1 MLRGSRARALLRL
14 PGFALY
20 VTSVCFAGLVV
31 LAVQLGRLHWS
42 GLGDAGAAFWTVALL
57 LVLAE
62 LRPVVTAGSPDETG
76 VTISTAF
83 VFALLLHWGLPVAV
97 LMQTVATLVADL
109 LRRRTAWR
117 TAFNIAQYT
126 LAWTAAALVLSLTGK
141 LAGLGDPLRYSSAD
155 LPGTLLAAAVYFF
168 CNDALVSTAL
178 SLHDKVP
185 MRDLYHGKL
194 GYRVFTES
202 ALLALAPIVVVVLE
216 RGAALVPL
224 LILPIAAVYATA
236 SVSLQRE
243 HQAHHDA
250 LTGLPN
256 RKLLLSRAEQ
266 AVAAAVREG
275 SQAALFLV
283 DLDRFKEVN
292 DTLGH
297 ATGDAL
303 LRLAATRLA
312 GALRPGDT
320 VARLGGDEFA
330 ILLPAVRGIPA
341 AREVAVRV
349 HRALAAPY
357 HHESSTFELEGSLG
371 IAVCPEHATDV
382 ATLLQRADVAMYLA
396 KETGSGVEVYSAD
409 RDRHSAARL
418 GLFGELRRALDAGQ
432 LSVHYQPEM
441 SVATGEIAGV
451 EALLRWEHPDQG
463 LLAPESFLDLAESS
477 GLMRQ
482 ITRYVV
488 DLALEQ
494 AAVWVRAGLATPVA
508 VNVSARDLYDP
519 AFVDD
524 VAAALQARRLPGSML
539 TVEVTE
545 SLLMA
550 DPSRA
555 AGTLAGLAELG
566 VRVSLDDF
574 GTGYSSLVHLRRL
587 PVGEI
592 KVDRSFVSRM
602 TTSEDDAVIVRSIV
616 DLGAALG
623 LRVVAEGVDSAAV
636 WGRVV
641 ALGCPVVQGYFVSR
655 AMPGPEVTDRL
666 RARGAAVIV
675 DGRGGSSFGPAAG
688 EPAGQAGRRA
698 GKGVDARP

>member
-1 MLRGSRARALLRL
+1 MPLSSGVRARLRQ
-14 PGFALY
+14 PDFAWY
-20 VTSVCFAGLVV
+20 VGGVCVAGLAL
-31 LAVQLGRLHWS
+31 LAVQLGRLSWPA
-42 GLGDAGAAFWTVALL
+42 LGSTGAAFWTVAVLL
-57 LVLAE
+57 ILAE

-117 TAFNIAQYT
+117 TVFNIAQYT
-126 LAWTAAALVLSLTGK
+126 LSWAAAAVALSLTGI

-168 CNDALVSTAL
+168 SNDALVATAL
-178 SLHDKVP
+178 SLHEKVP
-185 MRDLYHGKL
+185 MRVLYRGKL

-256 RKLLLSRAEQ
+256 RKLLLSRAAD
-266 AVAAAVREG
+266 AVAAAVRDG

-303 LRLAATRLA
+303 LRLAATRLG

-330 ILLPAVRGIPA
+330 ILLPTVRGVEA

-371 IAVCPEHATDV
+371 IAICPDHATDV

-418 GLFGELRRALDAGQ
+418 GLFGELRRALDVGQ
-432 LSVHYQPEM
+432 LAVHYQPELA
-441 SVATGEIAGV
+441 VATGQVTGV
-451 EALLRWEHPDQG
+451 EALLRWEHPTQG
-463 LLAPESFLDLAESS
+463 LLVPDSFLDLAESS
-477 GLMRQ
+477 GLMRR

-488 DLALEQ
+488 EVALDQ
-494 AAVWVRAGLATPVA
+494 AAIWARESVATPVA

-519 AFVDD
+519 TFVDD
-524 VAAALQARRLPGSML
+524 VAAALHDRRLPGHML

-555 AGTLAGLAELG
+555 AGTLAGLGELG
-566 VRVSLDDF
+566 VGVSLDDF

-587 PVGEI
+587 PVSEI
-592 KVDRSFVSRM
+592 KIDRSFVARM
-602 TTSEDDAVIVRSIV
+602 ATSEDDAVIVRTIV
-616 DLGAALG
+616 ELGAALG
-623 LRVVAEGVDSAAV
+623 LRVVAEGVDSAPV
-636 WGRVV
+636 WARVV
-641 ALGCPVVQGYFVSR
+641 DLGCPVVQGWFVSR
-655 AMPGPEVTDRL
+655 ALPGPDVTERLQIRSGGLILGDVGDR
-666 RARGAAVIV
+666 
-675 DGRGGSSFGPAAG
+675 SS
-688 EPAGQAGRRA
+688 RRA
-698 GKGVDARP
+698 DARP